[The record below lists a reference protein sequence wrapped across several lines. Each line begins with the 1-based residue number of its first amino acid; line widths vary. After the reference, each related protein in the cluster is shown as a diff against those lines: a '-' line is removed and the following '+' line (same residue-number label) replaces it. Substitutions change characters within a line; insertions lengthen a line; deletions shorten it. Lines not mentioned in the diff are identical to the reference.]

1 MLFATAACKFWTS
14 EQQKVLQT
22 PHVLKILTSKCAFR
36 HRGVHF
42 FNIRTYKSCPNT
54 SCLVHPDYLFDLS
67 GAPFFRIRCLKSGP
81 KLTCF
86 VHFYFKMWFS
96 PQRRAIL
103 AHQNCK
109 KCSETAVFCTC
120 SLPNVPF
127 ATGACIFSTS
137 ELTKVVQTRHV

>member
-1 MLFATAACKFWTS
+1 MWFSPQRRAILAHQNCKKCSETAVFCTFS
-14 EQQKVLQT
+14 LPNVG
-22 PHVLKILTSKCAFR
+22 FGN
-36 HRGVHF
+36 RGVHF
-42 FNIRTYKSCPNT
+42 FNIRTYKSGPNT
-54 SCLVHPDYLFDLS
+54 PCLVHPDYLFDLS

-109 KCSETAVFCTC
+109 KCSETAVFCTF

-137 ELTKVVQTRHV
+137 ELTKKSISW